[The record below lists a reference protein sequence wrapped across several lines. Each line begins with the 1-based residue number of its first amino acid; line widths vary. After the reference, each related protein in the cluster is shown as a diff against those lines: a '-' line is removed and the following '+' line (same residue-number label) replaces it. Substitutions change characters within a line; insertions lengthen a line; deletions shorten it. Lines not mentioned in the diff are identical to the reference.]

1 MNQSKLSFFVRSYWD
16 YYLELEEEFI
26 NTKKYVAFE
35 KANGKTYSL
44 EYLKLMQAVCSEIDN
59 AAKFVASSL
68 DHSFK
73 VDKYTNIQKWGY
85 VLQNELPQIL
95 KQKVVFNHDT
105 VIFPWS
111 NWMYEMY
118 RDKKKALRYRLKD
131 KTKTPEWW
139 SAYNSV
145 KHQRSMVI
153 DNGKTNYS
161 KANLY
166 NLEQCFAALYVLETE
181 YMCTLPE
188 EQQPSEIGKS
198 RLFQAYYEQWDD
210 IIY

>member
-1 MNQSKLSFFVRSYWD
+1 MNQSKLSVFVRSYWD

-59 AAKFVASSL
+59 VAKYIASSL

-73 VDKYTNIQKWGY
+73 VDKNTNIQKWGY
-85 VLQNELPQIL
+85 VLQNKLPLIL

-118 RDKKKALRYRLKD
+118 RDKKNALRYRLKD
-131 KTKTPEWW
+131 KTKSLAWW
-139 SAYNSV
+139 NAYTSV
-145 KHQRSMVI
+145 KHQRTGII
-153 DNGKTNYS
+153 DEGKTNYCM
-161 KANLY
+161 ANLY

-181 YMCTLPE
+181 YMYTLSE
-188 EQQPSEIGKS
+188 EQEPSEIGES
-198 RLFQAYYEQWDD
+198 RLFKHTTNNGMMF
-210 IIY
+210 

>member
-68 DHSFK
+68 DYSFK

-111 NWMYEMY
+111 NWMYEVY
-118 RDKKKALRYRLKD
+118 RDKKKALRY
-131 KTKTPEWW
+131 
-139 SAYNSV
+139 
-145 KHQRSMVI
+145 
-153 DNGKTNYS
+153 
-161 KANLY
+161 
-166 NLEQCFAALYVLETE
+166 
-181 YMCTLPE
+181 
-188 EQQPSEIGKS
+188 
-198 RLFQAYYEQWDD
+198 
-210 IIY
+210 